1 MNSDLQQ
8 GIIFYLILVGSLS
21 VHEWAHAFVADKLGD
36 PTPASQ
42 GRVTLNPISHIDPIG
57 TVLLPLFMI
66 FFSPGFAIF
75 GWGKPVPVNISYFR
89 NKARDDIFTTI
100 AGPASNLAICLVMVV
115 IGSLVLRLVPNGEAM
130 IPLFQMVILLNCV
143 LIIFNLLP
151 IPPLDGSRV
160 LRHAIGMSEE
170 TYIKFA
176 QWGFIALLVLINI
189 PAFRQVFGFLI
200 WNASLFFTTL
210 LVRLGGG

>member
-1 MNSDLQQ
+1 MDIQQ

-57 TVLLPLFMI
+57 TVVLPLFMI

-75 GWGKPVPVNISYFR
+75 GWGKPVQINPSYFR
-89 NKARDDIFTTI
+89 NKARDDIFTTL
-100 AGPASNLAICLVMVV
+100 AGPASNLAICLVTLLV
-115 IGSLVLRLVPNGEAM
+115 GSIILRLVPNATSLV
-130 IPLFQMVILLNCV
+130 PLFQMVILLNCV

-160 LRHAIGMSEE
+160 MKHLTGMSEE
-170 TYIKFA
+170 TYTKFA
-176 QWGFIALLVLINI
+176 RWGFVLLLVLINI
-189 PAFRQVFGFLI
+189 PIFRQVFGSLI
-200 WNASLFFTTL
+200 WSSMNFFSSLML
-210 LVRLGGG
+210 SLGGYA